1 MESAQMA
8 TQCKVDGGTRPQ
20 ITASAKDMWHQ
31 AMAAA
36 EIAEKQPPE
45 WNCSIQKVSFPNKNV
60 IQCRHVHRVFRF
72 DIPEFDNTQ

>member
-1 MESAQMA
+1 MESVQKA

-45 WNCSIQKVSFPNKNV
+45 WNCSIQKVSFPNKKRYPMSASAPRF
-60 IQCRHVHRVFRF
+60 QARHSG
-72 DIPEFDNTQ
+72 I